1 LEVADRRRTDSFPQ
15 PPSLQ
20 RKSLKSAQQV
30 EMLCKLPDVKKCL
43 PKAGFLTILFLNIS
57 LLGWTPAAKAQAQLP
72 TAEQTGGKISGTVL
86 LKKGNRPAS
95 QVAVKLKS
103 HAAGIFRS
111 VLTDL
116 EGHFEVRSLPPSTY
130 EIVVDEP
137 GYEPAQASAQL
148 DGSNSPLVLY
158 LNSPSTTQTVSNGY
172 TVSARELRI
181 PGKARN
187 EYVKGLGSLTK
198 KDYAASLSHFAKA
211 AQAFP
216 EYYEAYYHAGV
227 AETTLGHLD
236 EAMQA
241 FQKAIDL
248 SGGKYAWAEFGIGY
262 LFYMQGKTEE
272 AITVLHRGLEKDEG
286 SADGYFILGLA
297 LLRLN
302 RLDEAERSARE
313 ALLRNANFADAYLV
327 LADVSGRRREYREQL
342 QGLDTYLKLA
352 PNGAESANVREA
364 REIVLRMLAQ
374 LHPEN

>member
-1 LEVADRRRTDSFPQ
+1 MRYE
-15 PPSLQ
+15 LQ
-20 RKSLKSAQQV
+20 NV
-30 EMLCKLPDVKKCL
+30 EKWLPR
-43 PKAGFLTILFLNIS
+43 AGFLAILFLNMS
-57 LLGWTPAAKAQAQLP
+57 AMVWAPMAKAQESD
-72 TAEQTGGKISGTVL
+72 TEQMTGTISGTVM
-86 LKKGNRPAS
+86 LKTSNRPAG
-95 QVAVKLKS
+95 QVAVRLKS
-103 HAAGIFRS
+103 HVAGIFRS

-137 GYEPAQASAQL
+137 GYEPTQTSARL
-148 DGSNSPLVLY
+148 DGSSSKLVLY
-158 LNSPSTTQTVSNGY
+158 LNSSNTAPKEQNSY

-181 PGKARN
+181 PGKARH
-187 EYVKGLGSLTK
+187 EYEKGLGSLAK
-198 KDYAASLSHFAKA
+198 KDFPESVSHFTKA

-248 SGGKYAWAEFGIGY
+248 SGGKYPWAEFGIGY
-262 LFYMQGKTEE
+262 LFYLEGKTEE
-272 AITVLHRGLEKDEG
+272 AITVLRRGLEKDQS
-286 SADGYFILGLA
+286 SADGYFILGLS

-327 LADVSGRRREYREQL
+327 LADVYGRRREYREQL
-342 QGLDTYLKLA
+342 QGLDAYLKLE
-352 PNGAESANVREA
+352 PNGAESEHARQA
-364 REIVLRMLAQ
+364 REVILKILAKIA
-374 LHPEN
+374 PEN